1 LSDIFQEV
9 EEDVRRERFEKLW
22 QAYGVYAIAGAVLLL
37 LAVAGYEVWQRYETG
52 QREKDAAAF
61 TAAQDL
67 RDPAAAAK
75 VFADLAAK
83 SGGGYTELSHLEQ
96 ANALLASGKRDPAVA
111 IYKDVAAS
119 DSGPI
124 GSVARLRAAWALADT
139 ASRDDLQKLLQPLLG
154 ADSAWKQL
162 GQEILAYSDFRAG
175 KNLIAASEFNQLAA
189 DPQTPDGVKGRAQ
202 ALASFISSGGATNV
216 GTVPPPAPT
225 PAPAS
230 PPGAPPAPAPQ

>member
-22 QAYGVYAIAGAVLLL
+22 QSYGIYAIAAAVLLL
-37 LAVAGYEVWQRYETG
+37 LGVAGYEVWQRYETG
-52 QREKDAAAF
+52 QREKDAIAF
-61 TAAQDL
+61 TAAQNL
-67 RDPAAAAK
+67 RDPAQAAK

-83 SGGGYTELSHLEQ
+83 SGGGYAELSRMEQ
-96 ANALLASGKRDPAVA
+96 ANALLASGKRDPAAA
-111 IYKDVAAS
+111 IYKEVAAS
-119 DSGPI
+119 DSGPM

-162 GQEILAYSDFRAG
+162 GQEILAYSDYRAG

-202 ALASFISSGGATNV
+202 ALASFIANGAAANV
-216 GTVPPPAPT
+216 GTVPEPAPPAI
-225 PAPAS
+225 PAS
-230 PPGAPPAPAPQ
+230 PPGAAPGPAPQ